1 VIVMSSSLRRL
12 SLSGL
17 FVLSIVA
24 CGNKESPPAPAPDK
38 TPEAKLAPPVDRAE
52 VKDDDAKKAEA
63 PPADKPADPPAL
75 ADKQPDKGDGAGADK
90 AQAKA
95 KAPAAA
101 GGKTTALPDAP
112 NGILPK
118 GAADKILKVGGKPVV
133 RLIDAGAEPRA
144 TVSYALKKG
153 PAKPFSMGMDMAM
166 SMKAG
171 GMNLPATA
179 LPRMVM
185 LFDFSTGDRTAAG
198 DWLVDGKL
206 QRVDVEA
213 KGAEQQK
220 IAGALRPTLDGMKGL
235 AMTYYV
241 DEKGHVHDVKTT
253 LPPTMPPQAAQLM
266 SGMNQSIESMMAP
279 LPDEPVGTGAKWEVI
294 GRIATNG
301 ADLLQVSTF
310 TLKDRKDALLT
321 LDVGVKQLA
330 AKDEVNPPGMPPGA
344 TARIKSFQSSG
355 TGSSSLDTTDVA
367 PKSGSLTMKSAMAL
381 EVKAPGGPG
390 TPAQAQDTSIETTI
404 GMTFARPAK

>member
-52 VKDDDAKKAEA
+52 PQDDAKKAEA
-63 PPADKPADPPAL
+63 PGADKPADPPAL
-75 ADKQPDKGDGAGADK
+75 ADKQPEKGDGAGADK
-90 AQAKA
+90 APAQA
-95 KAPAAA
+95 KAPAAS
-101 GGKTTALPDAP
+101 GKTTTLPDAP

-118 GAADKILKVGGKPVV
+118 GAADKILKVGGKPIV
-133 RLIDAGAEPRA
+133 RLIDAGGEPRA

-153 PAKPFSMGMDMAM
+153 PSKPFSMGMDMAM

-185 LFDFSTGDRTAAG
+185 LFDFSAGDRTAAG

-220 IAGALRPTLDGMKGL
+220 LAGALRPTLDGMKGL

-241 DEKGHVHDVKTT
+241 DEKGRVHDVKTT
-253 LPPTMPPQAAQLM
+253 LPPTMPAQAAQLM

-279 LPDEPVGTGAKWEVI
+279 LPDEPVGNGAKWEVI
-294 GRIATNG
+294 GRIAANG

-330 AKDEVNPPGMPPGA
+330 AKDEVNAPGMPPGA

-367 PKSGSLTMKSAMAL
+367 PKSGSLNMKSAMSL
-381 EVKAPGGPG
+381 EVKVPGGAG
-390 TPAQAQDTSIETTI
+390 AAAQAQDTSIETTV